1 MQLFWREIPYYN
13 NYEVSNT
20 GLVRASDGTILKQQL
35 YNNYL
40 SVRLYKDGVGVWKK
54 VHRLVAQA
62 FVPNPGDHPV
72 VNHMD
77 YNTFNNHAYNLEWV
91 SHQANTIHSKDRMT
105 FNRYKIQ
112 QLDDNL
118 NPIATFESCA
128 AAVIAMGGK
137 NNGSAV
143 AKAIKQ
149 GTKSYGHYWKR
160 ATTS

>member
-1 MQLFWREIPYYN
+1 MQLFWKKIPDFN
-13 NYEVSNT
+13 NYSVSNT
-20 GLVRASDGTILKQQL
+20 GLVKASDGTILKQQL

-40 SVRLYKDGVGVWKK
+40 SVRLYKDGTDVWKK

-91 SHQANTIHSKDRMT
+91 THQQNTDHSKDRMT
-105 FNRYKIQ
+105 FNRYKIN
-112 QLDDNL
+112 QLDDNR
-118 NPIATFESCA
+118 NIVAVHDSCA
-128 AAVIAMGGK
+128 AAVKAMGGK

-143 AKAIKQ
+143 AKALKQ
-149 GTKSYGHYWKR
+149 GTKSYGYYWER